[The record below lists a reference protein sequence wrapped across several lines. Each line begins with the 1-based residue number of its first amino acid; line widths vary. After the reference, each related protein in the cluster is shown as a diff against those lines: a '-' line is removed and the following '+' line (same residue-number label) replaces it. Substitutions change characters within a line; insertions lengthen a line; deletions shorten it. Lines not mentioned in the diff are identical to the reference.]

1 MREREIVRGKYRGR
15 ERTGYKWSIGR
26 SRESKIDSTIS
37 GGNDTKRHNWKVL

>member
-1 MREREIVRGKYRGR
+1 MRERERVREKNRGR